1 MLIYRATKKATRPTS
16 ASSTTT
22 KRTNSTGSK
31 GPGEGGGG
39 IAKTFLSVE
48 QQQVLAKV
56 VADGQNIFFTGSA
69 GELAATLISAELTK
83 QEPVNQYY

>member
-1 MLIYRATKKATRPTS
+1 MFRATKKATRPTS

-69 GELAATLISAELTK
+69 GKRLLPSATDKLIDR
-83 QEPVNQYY
+83 NR

>member
-1 MLIYRATKKATRPTS
+1 MLICRATKKATRPIS

-39 IAKTFLSVE
+39 VAKTFLSVE

-69 GELAATLISAELTK
+69 GESPRTTTLTK
-83 QEPVNQYY
+83 LIDRNR

>member
-1 MLIYRATKKATRPTS
+1 VSLGSIETYEKVGRLRRGSGKGSEGEGIGEAR
-16 ASSTTT
+16 
-22 KRTNSTGSK
+22 SK

-39 IAKTFLSVE
+39 VAKTFLSVE

-69 GELAATLISAELTK
+69 GEFPPTITPTKLIDR
-83 QEPVNQYY
+83 NR

>member
-1 MLIYRATKKATRPTS
+1 MLICRATKKATRPTS
-16 ASSTTT
+16 APSTTT

-31 GPGEGGGG
+31 GPGEGGVGV
-39 IAKTFLSVE
+39 AKTFLSVE

-69 GELAATLISAELTK
+69 GEFPPTITLSKLI
-83 QEPVNQYY
+83 NRNR

>member
-1 MLIYRATKKATRPTS
+1 MLICRATKKATRPIS
-16 ASSTTT
+16 ASSSTT

-39 IAKTFLSVE
+39 VAKTFLSVE

-69 GELAATLISAELTK
+69 GEFPRTITPTKLIDR
-83 QEPVNQYY
+83 NR